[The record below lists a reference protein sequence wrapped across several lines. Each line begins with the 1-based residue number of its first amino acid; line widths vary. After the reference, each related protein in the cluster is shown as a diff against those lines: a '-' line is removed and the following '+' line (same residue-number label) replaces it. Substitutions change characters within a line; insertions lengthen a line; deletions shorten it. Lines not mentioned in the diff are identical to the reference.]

1 MNLNSFANDFGHLSK
16 PFVSLGQCSI
26 AKDSDTSTLNNSL
39 KNSTAVAS
47 VRRVI
52 LCVEDEDEDEDDD
65 VSLGKRCMIHSQSNI
80 PCISTL
86 FHLKMNRVRS
96 VIIVTMITNDSM

>member
-26 AKDSDTSTLNNSL
+26 AKDSDTNTINNSL

-52 LCVEDEDEDEDDD
+52 LCVEDEEDEDEDDD
-65 VSLGKRCMIHSQSNI
+65 EDVSVGKRCMIHSKWDV
-80 PCISTL
+80 STL
-86 FHLKMNRVRS
+86 ECVES
-96 VIIVTMITNDSM
+96 ETNSTHPYCC